1 MAESV
6 VRPTMK
12 FIVAVDGSEEGEAAL
27 AYATDVADAVDGSIT
42 VVYAVDPDIYEEGG
56 SEPVE
61 GITDAQDRLIIQS
74 VEDAEERGLD
84 ILDDAAS
91 FAHELGHSVETE
103 LLYGDP
109 VREITDYAEDGGF
122 DGIFIGHRGLSERV
136 ERVLGSVAKGV
147 VERATVPVTVVR

>member
-61 GITDAQDRLIIQS
+61 GIADAQDRLIIQS

-84 ILDDAAS
+84 ILDAAAS
-91 FAHELGHSVETE
+91 FALELGHSVETE